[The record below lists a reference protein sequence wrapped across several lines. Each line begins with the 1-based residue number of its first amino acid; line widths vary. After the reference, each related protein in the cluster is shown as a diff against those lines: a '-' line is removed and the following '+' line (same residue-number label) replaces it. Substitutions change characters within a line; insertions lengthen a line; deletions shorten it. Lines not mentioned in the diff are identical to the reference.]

1 MRQSKLMSLLE
12 AIIGTTLG
20 FLVALLT
27 QLIVFPLYNI
37 EVSIVQNL
45 EISSIFTFVSLVR
58 VYVVRRIFNRIPP
71 KETNGN
77 QVLN

>member
-1 MRQSKLMSLLE
+1 MSLLE

-45 EISSIFTFVSLVR
+45 EISSIFTFVRLVR
-58 VYVVRRIFNRIPP
+58 SYVVRRVFNKIPP
-71 KETNGN
+71 KETKWKSGI
-77 QVLN
+77 